1 MNWRAHTGVAVRAM
15 VRGYLAAIGFV
26 LFALL
31 VIALSI
37 DLTDSLDGVRDR
49 AAATQ
54 TPLWRVLMPYLGYRA
69 VDIVTRLL
77 GMAALI
83 GAGLAAALRHQRL
96 EDVVLS
102 AAGATPGL
110 MLSALLIVGVITG
123 AVQASFQNWLRPAVV
138 ERQIAAQLGRYGR
151 WFGNTDLEYRW
162 ITDGSRA
169 MRAQVTRGADPAL
182 RDIQYFEGIDTTALS
197 RVIFAERAVPGA
209 RDGAW
214 VLENATEWDSD
225 AGIGMAT
232 TTRDRIGID
241 LPLNRARVRWFGIH
255 GYYIPNPALKK
266 IAGIEGLFAANDAAT
281 ALAFRRMSFV
291 LPGVFALL
299 GASLAL
305 AGRRGRRWAPFR
317 LLALAT
323 VGYVILVSV
332 KVFWALGIHGRIPPY
347 PAATIP
353 LVVALT
359 LSALLLLHQAGY
371 LRRHD

>member
-15 VRGYLAAIGFV
+15 VRGYLAAIGCV

-83 GAGLAAALRHQRL
+83 GAGLAASLRHQRL

-123 AVQASFQNWLRPAVV
+123 AVQASFQNWLRPAAV

-182 RDIQYFEGIDTTALS
+182 RDIQYFEGIDTPALS
-197 RVIFAERAVPGA
+197 RVVPCI
-209 RDGAW
+209 
-214 VLENATEWDSD
+214 TCST
-225 AGIGMAT
+225 MACWGP
-232 TTRDRIGID
+232 R
-241 LPLNRARVRWFGIH
+241 NC
-255 GYYIPNPALKK
+255 
-266 IAGIEGLFAANDAAT
+266 
-281 ALAFRRMSFV
+281 S
-291 LPGVFALL
+291 
-299 GASLAL
+299 
-305 AGRRGRRWAPFR
+305 
-317 LLALAT
+317 
-323 VGYVILVSV
+323 
-332 KVFWALGIHGRIPPY
+332 
-347 PAATIP
+347 
-353 LVVALT
+353 
-359 LSALLLLHQAGY
+359 
-371 LRRHD
+371 